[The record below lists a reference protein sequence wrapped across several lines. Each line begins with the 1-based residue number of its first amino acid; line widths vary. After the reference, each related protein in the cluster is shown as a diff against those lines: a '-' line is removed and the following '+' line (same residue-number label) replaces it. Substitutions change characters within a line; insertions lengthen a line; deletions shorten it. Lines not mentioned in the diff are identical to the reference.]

1 MNEFTS
7 ARREYEAVPIPEEL
21 DSRVRVGIR
30 QGKRRARLRRS
41 FRAVGSMA
49 ACLAVTVSVLNLSP
63 TVAKAAAE
71 IPMLGGLFQIL
82 TVRRYEQER
91 DQVYYQAEVP
101 GIESRAAVAQR
112 VNQEIQERVDAHL
125 EECRK
130 LWEEYREAF
139 LATGGTEE
147 EWAERTMD
155 VTVDYEIK
163 SQTDTAVSFVVNLS
177 QGSFSAYNEQY
188 YYNLDLENDR
198 DITLRDLLGDDWVDM
213 CNRSIQSQID
223 ASADAEGFTY
233 FFKPEEGGFVTVDE
247 STSFY
252 VREDGEVV
260 VAFPRYAIAAG
271 AAGSPE
277 FVIDRSFSLK
287 KK

>member
-1 MNEFTS
+1 MNEFTN

-21 DSRVRVGIR
+21 DSRVRQGIR

-41 FRAVGSMA
+41 LRTVGNMA
-49 ACLAVTVSVLNLSP
+49 ACLAVTVGVLNLSP
-63 TVAKAAAE
+63 TAAKAAAE
-71 IPMLGGLFQIL
+71 VPVLGGLFQVL

-101 GIESRAAVAQR
+101 GIESQAAVAQR

-155 VTVDYEIK
+155 VKVDYEIK
-163 SQTDTAVSFVVNLS
+163 SQSETAVSFVVNLF

-188 YYNLDLENDR
+188 YYNLDLVNDR
-198 DITLRDLLGDDWVDM
+198 DITLRDLLGDDWINL

-223 ASADAEGFTY
+223 ASSDADGFSY
-233 FFKPEEGGFVTVDE
+233 FFPPEDGGFVTVDE
-247 STSFY
+247 TTAFY
-252 VREDGEVV
+252 IREDGEVV
-260 VAFPRYAIAAG
+260 VVFPRYAIAAG

-277 FVIDRSFSLK
+277 FVIDHTLS
-287 KK
+287 

>member
-1 MNEFTS
+1 MNRFLQ
-7 ARREYEAVPIPEEL
+7 ARQEYEAVPIPKEL
-21 DSRVRVGIR
+21 DSRVRQGIR
-30 QGKRRARLRRS
+30 QGKRRARLRRG
-41 FRAVGSMA
+41 FRAVGNIA
-49 ACLAVTVSVLNLSP
+49 ACLAVTVGVLNLSP
-63 TVAKAAAE
+63 TAAKAAADV
-71 IPMLGGLFQIL
+71 PVLGGLFQVL
-82 TVRRYEQER
+82 TVRHYEQER

-101 GIESRAAVAQR
+101 EIESQSVVAQR

-147 EWAERTMD
+147 QWAERTMD
-155 VTVDYEIK
+155 VKVDYEVK
-163 SQTDTAVSFVVNLS
+163 SQTDTTVSFVVNLF

-198 DITLRDLLGDDWVDM
+198 DITLQDLLGEDWVDV
-213 CNRSIQSQID
+213 CNRSIQEQID
-223 ASADAEGFTY
+223 ASADEEGFSY
-233 FFKPEEGGFVTVDE
+233 FFPPEDGGFVTVDE
-247 STSFY
+247 ATPFY
-252 VREDGEVV
+252 IREDGEVV

-277 FVIDRSFSLK
+277 FVIDRSLS
-287 KK
+287 

>member
-1 MNEFTS
+1 MNGFS
-7 ARREYEAVPIPEEL
+7 QARREYEAVPIPEEL
-21 DSRVRVGIR
+21 EGRVRLGVR

-41 FRAVGSMA
+41 LRAVGNMA
-49 ACLAVTVSVLNLSP
+49 ACLAVTAGILNLSP
-63 TVAKAAAE
+63 TVARAAADV
-71 IPMLGGLFQIL
+71 PVLGGLFQVL

-101 GIESRAAVAQR
+101 GIEARAAVAQR

-147 EWAERTMD
+147 QWAERTMD
-155 VTVDYEIK
+155 VKADYEIK
-163 SQTDTAVSFVVNLS
+163 SQSDTAVSFVVNLF

-198 DITLRDLLGDDWVDM
+198 DITLRDLLGDDWIEL
-213 CNRSIQSQID
+213 CNRSIREQID
-223 ASADAEGFTY
+223 ASADADGFTY
-233 FFKPEEGGFVTVDE
+233 FFPPDDGGFVTVDE

-252 VREDGEVV
+252 IRENGGVV
-260 VAFPRYAIAAG
+260 VVFPRYAIAAG

-277 FVIDRSFSLK
+277 FAIAPAAS
-287 KK
+287 